1 MASQEREQAR
11 ADSDVSWNPWRD
23 VMFNVRPEVRD
34 HYYSSGTC
42 NPEIYQVDGAA
53 EHSSEVEPDLTS
65 PPVTASDSGALN
77 KSLSLG
83 QVVSCGT
90 QISTLGRVSA
100 DGIGRGACTEVPP
113 WSGRQP
119 PTPHDD
125 RLSVCLFRFSNLNRV
140 LVTQRIF
147 NVALQGASTR
157 CSRCIDDWAHCIDY
171 HRRLF
176 IVEIRNLV

>member
-11 ADSDVSWNPWRD
+11 SDSDVSWNPWGD
-23 VMFNVRPEVRD
+23 VMFNVRPEVRN
-34 HYYSSGTC
+34 HYYGSGTC

-90 QISTLGRVSA
+90 QISTLGRVST
-100 DGIGRGACTEVPP
+100 DGIGRRACTEVPP

-119 PTPHDD
+119 PTPQ
-125 RLSVCLFRFSNLNRV
+125 RLQCHCPELSSAASSRWLV
-140 LVTQRIF
+140 LCSGMRP
-147 NVALQGASTR
+147 LQLLS
-157 CSRCIDDWAHCIDY
+157 W
-171 HRRLF
+171 
-176 IVEIRNLV
+176 

>member
-1 MASQEREQAR
+1 MAGQEREQAR
-11 ADSDVSWNPWRD
+11 ADSDVSWNPWGD
-23 VMFNVRPEVRD
+23 VMFNVRPEVRE
-34 HYYSSGTC
+34 HYYGSGTC

-77 KSLSLG
+77 KSLSFS

-100 DGIGRGACTEVPP
+100 DGIGRRACTEVPP

-119 PTPHDD
+119 PTPQSQAGIVPHEAQ
-125 RLSVCLFRFSNLNRV
+125 LP
-140 LVTQRIF
+140 QRKR
-147 NVALQGASTR
+147 ATR
-157 CSRCIDDWAHCIDY
+157 C
-171 HRRLF
+171 
-176 IVEIRNLV
+176 